1 MTHGRNIHS
10 RSKILSSATAIIFL
24 AGCATITRGTTDTLV
39 ITSDPPNAEV
49 TLSNGLRCRTPCSLT
64 VKRDEN
70 LVVKIVRDGYEPV
83 EATVA
88 PKVAGAGAAGM
99 AGNVLLGGLIGA
111 AVDAGSGA
119 MYDLVP
125 NPLHVRLVPLDGTAP
140 RKDEVPENGRTEEL
154 EASAEPSSGGAA
166 GS

>member
-1 MTHGRNIHS
+1 MTRGRNRHS
-10 RSKILSSATAIIFL
+10 RSKVLLSATAAVFL

-39 ITSDPPNAEV
+39 ISSDPPNAEV

-64 VKRDEN
+64 VKRNES

-99 AGNVLLGGLIGA
+99 AGNVLLGGFIGA

-125 NPLHVRLVPLDGTAP
+125 NPLHVRLVPLGETVP
-140 RKDEVPENGRTEEL
+140 REGEGPEDGRTAEV
-154 EASAEPSSGGAA
+154 EASAEGGSGGAA
-166 GS
+166 DS